1 MNEAQ
6 LLDKLRK
13 VQALFLGATTD
24 GERAAAQ
31 HARDNLQ
38 SRLDSLKETDPPIEY
53 RFTMEDQ
60 WARTLF
66 VALLR
71 RYGLRPYRYRRQR
84 YTTVMVFVSNQFVDE
99 VLWPQF
105 VKLDNELKG
114 YLNQV
119 TQRVV
124 KKALNSDT
132 SDADVI
138 DEPKRL
144 TC

>member
-1 MNEAQ
+1 VNEAQ

-84 YTTVMVFVSNQFVDE
+84 YTTVMVLVSNQFVDE